1 MTAQDKQQLAEARDQ
16 TSDALR
22 KERYHHGDLRECLIE
37 ATRRLVEDKG
47 ADKFSVSEACRLA
60 GVSTA
65 APYKHFRDRNDML
78 VAMVIAGM
86 MRHRERM
93 FAAIKDL
100 PSGSPLRIKALG
112 QEYVD
117 FALNE
122 PGVFRLKFGGYTDRL
137 TDPQLEEIGQATFE
151 IVLREV
157 AACLGQTDI
166 TADVRQ
172 RGFMLWS
179 FVHGLSFLLH
189 DQKLSDMGGDIDLD
203 FMLGDIAERI
213 LRDV

>member
-1 MTAQDKQQLAEARDQ
+1 MTETDAQ
-16 TSDALR
+16 TSEGLR

-93 FAAIKDL
+93 FAAIGDL

-112 QEYVD
+112 QEYVN

-122 PGVFRLKFGGYTDRL
+122 PGVFRLKFGGFTDRL
-137 TDPQLEEIGQATFE
+137 TDPHLEEIGRATFD

-157 AACLGQTDI
+157 AACLNQSEI
-166 TADVRQ
+166 TAEVRQ

-179 FVHGLSFLLH
+179 FVHGLSFLLY
-189 DQKLSDMGGDIDLD
+189 DEKLSDMGGEIDLD
-203 FMLGDIAERI
+203 ALLGDVAERVM
-213 LRDV
+213 RDP

>member
-1 MTAQDKQQLAEARDQ
+1 MVKHTQKQRAALGKEH
-16 TSDALR
+16 TGALR
-22 KERYHHGDLRECLIE
+22 KDRYHHGDLRECLIE

-47 ADKFSVSEACRLA
+47 ADRFSVSEACRLA

-117 FALNE
+117 FALKE

-137 TDPQLEEIGQATFE
+137 TDPELEEIGRATFD

-157 AACLGQTDI
+157 AACLGEADI
-166 TADVRQ
+166 TTVVRQ

-179 FVHGLSFLLH
+179 FVHGLSFLLN
-189 DQKLSDMGGDIDLD
+189 DQKLSEMGGEIDLD
-203 FMLGDIAERI
+203 FMLGDVAERV
-213 LRDV
+213 LRDH

>member
-1 MTAQDKQQLAEARDQ
+1 MQKTA
-16 TSDALR
+16 DAPGAVR
-22 KERYHHGDLRECLIE
+22 KERYHHGDLRAGLIE
-37 ATRRLVEDKG
+37 ATRRLVEEKG
-47 ADKFSVSEACRLA
+47 AANFSVSEACRLS

-78 VAMVIAGM
+78 VAMVIEGM
-86 MRHRERM
+86 VRHRDRM
-93 FAAIKDL
+93 MSAIRDL
-100 PSGSPLRIKALG
+100 PPGSPLRIKALG

-122 PGVFRLKFGGYTDRL
+122 PGVFRLKFGGFTDRL
-137 TDPQLEEIGQATFE
+137 EDPRLEEIGHATFDM
-151 IVLREV
+151 VLREV
-157 AACLGQTDI
+157 ADCLGEPEV
-166 TADVRQ
+166 TADVRR

-203 FMLGDIAERI
+203 FLLGDVAERI
-213 LRDV
+213 LNDVSRTHRT

>member
-1 MTAQDKQQLAEARDQ
+1 MAASKDDLSA
-16 TSDALR
+16 ALR
-22 KERYHHGDLRECLIE
+22 KGGYHHGDLKECLIE
-37 ATRRLVEDKG
+37 ATRRLVEEKG

-65 APYKHFRDRNDML
+65 APYKHFRDRNHML
-78 VAMVIAGM
+78 VSMVIAGM

-93 FAAIKDL
+93 FAAIENL
-100 PSGSPLRIKALG
+100 PVGSPLRIKALG
-112 QEYVD
+112 REYVD

-137 TDPQLEEIGQATFE
+137 TDPQLEEIGRATFE

-157 AACLGQTDI
+157 AACLGEAEV
-166 TADVRQ
+166 TAEVRQ

-179 FVHGLSFLLH
+179 FVHGLSFLIY
-189 DQKLSDMGGDIDLD
+189 DQRLAELGGDFDLD
-203 FMLGDIAERI
+203 FILGDIAERV
-213 LRDV
+213 LGDVRPAR